1 MHRPLARPSTRR
13 RAFARHAKRILGLLL
28 AVGLVALIVVAAI
41 PRPVQVDV
49 ASLQHGA
56 MQVTVDE
63 DGRSR
68 VKDRHVVSAPLT
80 GSLARIELHP
90 GDQVEGGQVVARI
103 LPLAAPLLDVR
114 TRSEAEARVSA
125 ALAAQRQA
133 RAQIERAQAAM
144 EFAKT
149 NAARARELTASQVT
163 TQQALEQ
170 ALLGARTSSAELE
183 SARFGARV
191 ADSEVTMARAVLGR
205 LAGKG
210 AKREEQLEVPAP
222 VAGRILRVMQESE
235 GVVQMGAPLLELGDP
250 QTLEIVVDVLTR
262 DAVEIQPGA
271 RAIIDRWGGTPLD
284 ARVRLVEPSAFTRLS
299 ALGVEEQR
307 VNVIIDIVAPREQW
321 KSLGDG
327 YRVEA
332 HIVTWEEPRVLKV
345 PASAVFRHESSWAL
359 FRADGGVARLT
370 KVGIGKRTAREV
382 QIVSG
387 IAPPA
392 SVIVY
397 PSDRVSDGVKVRTR
411 GSQ

>member
-1 MHRPLARPSTRR
+1 V
-13 RAFARHAKRILGLLL
+13 KRLLGVLFVGGLL
-28 AVGLVALIVVAAI
+28 ALIVVFAM
-41 PRPVQVDV
+41 PRPVPVDV
-49 ASLQHGA
+49 APLARGA
-56 MQVTVDE
+56 MRVTVDE

-90 GDQVEGGQVVARI
+90 GDQVEAGQVLARI

-114 TRSEAEARVSA
+114 TRGEAEARVSA
-125 ALAAQRQA
+125 ALAAQQQA
-133 RAQIERAQAAM
+133 RAQVERAQAAL

-149 NAARARELTASQVT
+149 NAERTRLLNAGQVT
-163 TQQALEQ
+163 TQQELER
-170 ALLGARTSSAELE
+170 AMLGARTSQAELE

-191 ADSEVTMARAVLGR
+191 ADSEVSMARAALGR

-210 AKREEQLEVPAP
+210 AKKDEQLEVPAP

-235 GVVQMGAPLLELGDP
+235 GVVQMGAPVLEVGDP
-250 QTLEIVVDVLTR
+250 ATLEVVVDVLTR
-262 DAVEIQPGA
+262 DAVDIHPGA
-271 RAIIDRWGGTPLD
+271 RVTIDRWGGAPLE

-307 VNVIIDIVAPREQW
+307 VNVIIDIVAPRDQW

-332 HIVTWEEPRVLKV
+332 QIVVWEEPNVVKL
-345 PASAVFRHESSWAL
+345 PASAVFRHDGGWAV

-370 KVGIGKRTAREV
+370 SVGIGKRNAREV
-382 QIVSG
+382 QILSG

-392 SVIVY
+392 SVILY
-397 PSDRVSDGVKVRTR
+397 PSDRVSDNVKIRSRVLH
-411 GSQ
+411 